1 MLHPWEVEEMFCVGQ
16 FYKVLMEELSD
27 KIEEDF
33 VTMVKEK
40 IAACADV
47 GGEQKD
53 EVGGML
59 DWFGLWWYDE
69 SFKRSDRSEYIDYL
83 VSRGM
88 LFIRKLT
95 SAPFPILNYGDEREE
110 DEGKSNTR
118 HAEDDSD
125 EECLGHC
132 NFGWLWAVRH
142 TKMEWRWDIAL
153 PANYDLRNRATSS
166 GTKHGC

>member
-1 MLHPWEVEEMFCVGQ
+1 
-16 FYKVLMEELSD
+16 MEELSD

-95 SAPFPILNYGDEREE
+95 SAPFPIVRRKIVKSDLQAS
-110 DEGKSNTR
+110 GKKIR
-118 HAEDDSD
+118 Y
-125 EECLGHC
+125 CLD
-132 NFGWLWAVRH
+132 W
-142 TKMEWRWDIAL
+142 
-153 PANYDLRNRATSS
+153 TS
-166 GTKHGC
+166 